1 MTAAPV
7 IWVLGLSASGK
18 STMAAHAVAFLTALD
33 DRGRV
38 RGWQLLDGDQLRSF
52 LGEDL
57 GYSLGD
63 RRKSVK
69 MVALAAHLLS
79 QNGVGVVVA
88 NISPFQDIRE
98 HIRKSLP
105 GYAEVYC
112 RCSLEACAGRD
123 PKGHYRRFREGALKD
138 VVGLDIPFQ
147 EPANPELILDTE
159 RSDVAANVG
168 ELERFLEKL
177 IHV

>member
-1 MTAAPV
+1 MTPAPV
-7 IWVLGLSASGK
+7 IWILGLSASGK
-18 STMAAHAVAFLTALD
+18 STMAAHAVEFMTASAPH
-33 DRGRV
+33 DRI
-38 RGWQLLDGDQLRSF
+38 RGWQFLDGDQLRSF
-52 LGEDL
+52 MGDEL

-79 QNGVGVVVA
+79 QNGIGVVVA

-98 HIRKSLP
+98 HIRKLVP
-105 GYAEVYC
+105 GYIEVYC
-112 RCSLEACAGRD
+112 RCSLEVCAGRD
-123 PKGHYRRFREGALKD
+123 PKGHYRRFREGTLRD

-147 EPANPELILDTE
+147 EPDHPDLVLDTE
-159 RSDVAANVG
+159 RNDVAANVG

-177 IHV
+177 THV